1 MKISPEDFEL
11 LPVFEE
17 IQATLTDLATTKGI
31 ELKFELES
39 NQQRAFADT
48 VKTQQTLVNLVG
60 NAIKFTEKGSVTFR
74 AVNQDDGT
82 IFWRPRYRMRHSR
95 GLEEIVFES
104 FRQVDGGHTRKH
116 GGTGLGLAISKRLVE
131 LHGGKIWLGE

>member
-1 MKISPEDFEL
+1 MRNHFRLLNRCKTSGNYLLKIINDLLDISKLEAEQMKISPEDFEL

-60 NAIKFTEKGSVTFR
+60 NAIYVASNG
-74 AVNQDDGT
+74 
-82 IFWRPRYRMRHSR
+82 
-95 GLEEIVFES
+95 
-104 FRQVDGGHTRKH
+104 
-116 GGTGLGLAISKRLVE
+116 
-131 LHGGKIWLGE
+131 